1 MITQKSYSNYAEQ
14 VDDNLIV
21 KELCND
27 INEIDS
33 EYEIALRDT
42 LSDSVS
48 DDYIINSCNLP
59 KNIATDTET
68 FLEDR
73 YAVLYDLIDN
83 VHQLYKVDLKNNFT
97 PACND
102 LGVFWSN
109 ELDSY
114 ILPVFHFGTP
124 WGMVPECKF

>member
-33 EYEIALRDT
+33 EYEIALRDV
-42 LSDSVS
+42 LLNSVS
-48 DDYIINSCNLP
+48 DDYIISSCNLP

-68 FLEDR
+68 FWEAQD
-73 YAVLYDLIDN
+73 AVLDDLVDN
-83 VHQLYKVDLKNNFT
+83 VYQLYMVDLKNNFT
-97 PACND
+97 LACND
-102 LGVFWSN
+102 LCVFWSIK
-109 ELDSY
+109 LDSY
-114 ILPVFHFGTP
+114 ILPVFHFGTA